1 VNSPRKPRRRQML
14 GYSLGATA
22 GAICLLVLFLPG
34 QENFHVR
41 GPMNTGHEGCA
52 CESCHKPA
60 PGTLRQQLQ
69 ANVRYLMGQRKAS
82 VPFGHEDVTTEICL
96 DCHERP
102 NDRHPVFRFFEPRFA
117 EAREAIQPHLCT
129 SCHREHAGER
139 VTRRDAGYCVTCH
152 EETKLKKD
160 PLDISH
166 ERLIAGDRW
175 QTCLGCH
182 DWHGNHVMKTKTKV
196 DQAFTPVQIQA
207 YFKGGPS
214 PYPEKKQYQAKEEG
228 CHD

>member
-139 VTRRDAGYCVTCH
+139 VTLRDAGYCVTCH